1 MAHNPRALAV
11 VEMLL
16 LTGSTAAKEE
26 EAGSTAAEE
35 EKTRCIFCRD
45 PCPHLLPLEN
55 AYEPPES
62 GIAE

>member
-1 MAHNPRALAV
+1 
-11 VEMLL
+11 MLL